1 MLERTSDYKIY
12 NTTFRIAY
20 GDITQMVADVLVS
33 SDDGYLSMGGG
44 VSAALLRAGGE
55 LIRVESRKHIP
66 LKIGGVAV
74 TSAGELHAKY
84 IFHAV
89 TIDYTSLKSASKED
103 IQSATLRCMQL
114 ADTLGAKSIVFPALG
129 TGVAGFP
136 FQLAAEI
143 MTRTIA
149 EYVASETE
157 IEFVTIILMAR
168 EDIRAHDINLF
179 YERAVGLASIATQSK
194 YLSNL
199 LDELAKI
206 AGSMKKPSLAKRIA
220 ELQVEFANADKALE
234 ANPKDIKQLEEIQDK
249 SRIKEISKQ
258 TVVVASEIQETTI
271 WEDRQLEAEVIRTK
285 LNGLLTQ
292 LNIQTSH
299 LNRFEI
305 EKAKYGGQLIP
316 PRLEIAIEEM
326 SKEISETE
334 VRVQEVRRQLV
345 QLTTN
350 LN

>member
-206 AGSMKKPSLAKRIA
+206 AGSMKKPWRCLYK
-220 ELQVEFANADKALE
+220 V
-234 ANPKDIKQLEEIQDK
+234 
-249 SRIKEISKQ
+249 
-258 TVVVASEIQETTI
+258 
-271 WEDRQLEAEVIRTK
+271 
-285 LNGLLTQ
+285 
-292 LNIQTSH
+292 
-299 LNRFEI
+299 
-305 EKAKYGGQLIP
+305 
-316 PRLEIAIEEM
+316 
-326 SKEISETE
+326 
-334 VRVQEVRRQLV
+334 
-345 QLTTN
+345 
-350 LN
+350 